1 METEASA
8 QDILDACREEM
19 TSFASEVQK
28 MVTNQKLLVMLS
40 PEQVHFPILEMWK
53 RFNKEIQ
60 DIGKELDENVDQ
72 SLAKKMEASLT
83 I

>member
-53 RFNKEIQ
+53 RFNEEIQ
-60 DIGKELDENVDQ
+60 ELGKEMDAHVDQ

>member
-53 RFNKEIQ
+53 RFNEEIQ
-60 DIGKELDENVDQ
+60 DIGKEMDVRVDQ

>member
-1 METEASA
+1 
-8 QDILDACREEM
+8 
-19 TSFASEVQK
+19 

-53 RFNKEIQ
+53 RFNEEIQ
-60 DIGKELDENVDQ
+60 ELGKEMDVRVDQ